1 MTKKIFKS
9 MLFVSMIVL
18 FAGSGLIMG
27 ILYHYFGKQLAKE
40 LKTEAAY
47 LAIAV
52 EKEGMEAFDRLPP
65 QTERVTYIDED
76 GTVLFDSVADEDNM
90 DNHENRSE
98 IQKALKT
105 GSGTAVRRSDTLSEK
120 TLYYA
125 MKMADGKILRVSS
138 VQYNIPGILG
148 GMVQP
153 ILIILIFMVGLSAL
167 LAFRLSKKI
176 TEPINALDLEHP
188 EDNQVYDELTPL
200 LSKISRQQKSL
211 HREIED
217 ARKQQEEFSLI
228 TENME
233 EGFLVIDKH
242 TEVLSYNS
250 SALKL
255 LGDPKWQGRQ
265 SILTL
270 NRSEEFQGIVE
281 QVLEGHHTV
290 RMMEFPERSCQIAAN
305 PVWQGKEVTGAVI
318 IILDVTERMRGEQL
332 RREFTANVSHEL
344 KTPLTSISGFAEII
358 KDGFV
363 KPEDTKVF
371 ASRIFKEEI
380 NYTGK

>member
-1 MTKKIFKS
+1 MTKRIFKS
-9 MLFVSMIVL
+9 MLLVSMIVL

-40 LKTEAAY
+40 LKTEVAY

-76 GTVLFDSVADEDNM
+76 GTVLFDSVADEDDM

-105 GSGTAVRRSDTLSEK
+105 GSGTAVRKSDTLSEK

-125 MKMADGKILRVSS
+125 MKMADGKVLRVSS
-138 VQYNIPGILG
+138 VQYNIPGLLGGMVQPIFTAVRKSDTLSEKTLYYAMKMADGKVLRVSSVQYNIPGLLG

-242 TEVLSYNS
+242 TEVLSS
-250 SALKL
+250 
-255 LGDPKWQGRQ
+255 
-265 SILTL
+265 
-270 NRSEEFQGIVE
+270 
-281 QVLEGHHTV
+281 
-290 RMMEFPERSCQIAAN
+290 
-305 PVWQGKEVTGAVI
+305 
-318 IILDVTERMRGEQL
+318 
-332 RREFTANVSHEL
+332 
-344 KTPLTSISGFAEII
+344 
-358 KDGFV
+358 
-363 KPEDTKVF
+363 
-371 ASRIFKEEI
+371 
-380 NYTGK
+380 